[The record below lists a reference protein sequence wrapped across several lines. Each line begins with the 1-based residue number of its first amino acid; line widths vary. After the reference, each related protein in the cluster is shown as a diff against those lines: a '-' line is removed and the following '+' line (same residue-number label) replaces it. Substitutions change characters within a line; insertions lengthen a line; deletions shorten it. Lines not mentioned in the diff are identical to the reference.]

1 MEIIT
6 LIKMLFKS
14 KPSDFFEVELM
25 PMKHF
30 PWWDYKFMMW
40 CGRIIYRE
48 EKKAVI
54 ERYMQMSSGKRS
66 KRHETMHLRQAENQA
81 GDSWVRYYWRY
92 FVEWI
97 KGNPIIHP
105 SSSAYYTIPYEV
117 EAYAL
122 EETEG
127 AELYYDMDLLKS
139 KYTLK
144 DRKQTYRDHRD
155 NWKSYVKTL

>member
-1 MEIIT
+1 
-6 LIKMLFKS
+6 MLFKS
-14 KPSDFFEVELM
+14 KPSDFSEVVLM

-66 KRHETMHLRQAENQA
+66 KRHETMHLRQAEKQA

-92 FVEWI
+92 FVEWV
-97 KGNPIIHP
+97 KGNPIRHP
-105 SSSAYYTIPYEV
+105 SEPAYYTIPFEV

-122 EETEG
+122 EEIEG
-127 AELYYDMDLLKS
+127 AELYYDTNLLKS
-139 KYTLK
+139 KYTLEN
-144 DRKQTYRDHRD
+144 RKQTYRDHRE
-155 NWKSYVKTL
+155 NWKDYVKTL

>member
-1 MEIIT
+1 MELFT
-6 LIKMLFKS
+6 LIKMLFAS
-14 KPSDFFEVELM
+14 KPSDIFEVQLM
-25 PMKHF
+25 PMSHF
-30 PWWDYKFMMW
+30 PWWNYKFMMW
-40 CGRIIYRE
+40 CGRIIYRKEKE
-48 EKKAVI
+48 EVI
-54 ERYMQMSSGKRS
+54 KRHMQMSSGKKS
-66 KRHETMHLRQAENQA
+66 KRHETFHLCQAQNHA
-81 GDSWVRYYWRY
+81 RDSWVRYYWIY
-92 FVEWI
+92 FKEWI

-105 SSSAYYTIPYEV
+105 ASSAYYTIPFEV

-144 DRKQTYRDHRD
+144 NRKQTYRDHRD

>member
-1 MEIIT
+1 MEIIK
-6 LIKMLFKS
+6 LIKMLFRS
-14 KPSDFFEVELM
+14 KPSDIKEAELM

-48 EKKAVI
+48 EKKDVI
-54 ERYMQMSSGKRS
+54 ERYMQMSSGKKS
-66 KRHETMHLRQAENQA
+66 KRHEILHLRQAQKQA
-81 GDSWVRYYWRY
+81 NDSWVKYYWRY
-92 FVEWI
+92 FVEWV

-122 EETEG
+122 EEKEG
-127 AELYYDMDLLKS
+127 SEVNYDTTLLKS

-144 DRKQTYRDHRD
+144 DRKQTYRDHRYE
-155 NWKSYVKTL
+155 WKSYVKTI

>member
-14 KPSDFFEVELM
+14 RPSDFFEVELM

-92 FVEWI
+92 FVEWV
-97 KGNPIIHP
+97 KGNPIRHP
-105 SSSAYYTIPYEV
+105 SESAYYTIPFEV

-127 AELYYDMDLLKS
+127 AEYLLKN

-144 DRKQTYRDHRD
+144 NRKQTYRDHRD

>member
-6 LIKMLFKS
+6 LIKMLFNS
-14 KPSDFFEVELM
+14 KPSDFFEAELM

-40 CGRIIYRE
+40 CGRMIYRE

-54 ERYMQMSSGKRS
+54 ERYMQMNNGKRS
-66 KRHETMHLRQAENQA
+66 KRHETLHIRQAEVHTKN
-81 GDSWVRYYWRY
+81 SWIKYYWRY
-92 FVEWI
+92 FIEWI

-105 SSSAYYTIPYEV
+105 SSSAYYTIPFEI
-117 EAYAL
+117 EAYGL
-122 EETEG
+122 EETEN
-127 AELYYDMDLLKS
+127 AELYYDDTLLKS
-139 KYTLK
+139 KYTLSN
-144 DRKQTYRDHRD
+144 RKQTYRDHRD